1 MKSLFSLFAL
11 AAVILRTS
19 RALTSVTSTGFTVSL
34 DDVYYYLPP
43 YSVAA
48 VTIPQGLSDSLGP
61 GTFAAVTVVSTA
73 DAGFGAAE
81 LSAVESNFT
90 SMDDVWQS
98 GFLEVLYL
106 QYNAPFPVAADLAG
120 VGTVI
125 TSICNSSSAL
135 PNGPYFLSSDG
146 SLYQAHRLYTDVQG
160 AFLETVTTSPSGVYS
175 VLPANIPGQALAV
188 AVPSRLYYTKTA
200 EKPLAGVRLGVK
212 DIYDVAGLRTSNGN
226 RAWYH
231 LYPPANLTGPAVQ
244 SLIDAGAIVVGKMK
258 TSQFANGEVATAD
271 WVDYH
276 SPFNPRGD
284 GYQDPSSSSSG
295 PGAGEGAYPWLD
307 ISIGRYSMT
316 RPNLENNPKLRGESK
331 EAYTLMYLTFRIG
344 YWWQHSR
351 PIGSARPI
359 WQPAFSRPGIS

>member
-1 MKSLFSLFAL
+1 MAAVAHCEMAVLDRDLAYLLHPELAIPPPSLVTNSLFSFGMKLLFSLFTL
-11 AAVILRTS
+11 AAVIAQTS
-19 RALTSVTSTGFTVSL
+19 RALTSVTSTGFTVTL

-43 YSVAA
+43 YSVAT
-48 VTIPQGLSDSLGP
+48 VTIPQALSDSLGP
-61 GTFAAVTVVSTA
+61 GTFAAVTVVTTE

-81 LSAVESNFT
+81 LSAVKSNYT
-90 SMDDVWQS
+90 SIDDVWQL

-106 QYNAPFPVAADLAG
+106 QYSGPGAIAADLSEL
-120 VGTVI
+120 GTVI

-146 SLYQAHRLYTDVQG
+146 FLHQAHRLYSDVQG
-160 AFLETVTTSPSGVYS
+160 AFLETVTISPSGTFS
-175 VLPANIPGQALAV
+175 VLPANLPGQALAV
-188 AVPSRLYYTKTA
+188 AVPSRLYYSKTV

-212 DIYDVAGLRTSNGN
+212 DIYDIAGLRTSNGN

-231 LYPPANLTGPAVQ
+231 LYPPANVTGPAVQ

-258 TSQFANGEVATAD
+258 TSQFANGEAATAD

-307 ISIGRYSMT
+307 ISIGRYNMA
-316 RPNLENNPKLRGESK
+316 RQNFEAKAENLSD
-331 EAYTLMYLTFRIG
+331 
-344 YWWQHSR
+344 
-351 PIGSARPI
+351 
-359 WQPAFSRPGIS
+359 